1 MENEV
6 VQETEQKLPAI
17 SNEQKK
23 RNLESTLYA
32 FNRKFAF
39 YAAFLSEISIEHTDR
54 VPTAAMSYDKKTNE
68 FKTLINPAYF
78 DSLTPDERVGVLYH
92 EVLHFTHGHLL
103 RMDLMESD
111 PETMT
116 PEEKIKWMS
125 DRDIKN
131 IAADIAINQ
140 FIPVLPKGCMQP
152 ELFKDDQGQPFP
164 KFKTYEV
171 YYELLQRHGDNG
183 HNKKMRGEYV
193 LVDEHMW
200 EQLSEDEKA
209 RMLGKAKEVIK
220 RTVEKTSREH
230 SEGST
235 AMKGLIDYIDTEINK
250 LNYKQLLKLAIK
262 QTVSKSEREHTWN
275 RPNRR
280 YGVYAP
286 GSRCGK
292 TPLLNV
298 YVDTSGSISHTE
310 INKFLKVIKGFLNVG
325 ASTANIILW
334 HDAIYHEGKIKKST
348 DINDLPVEGGGTQ
361 INDVVEHINKNSP
374 NLSLILTDGFF
385 SKAAKIKDGNPVI
398 WIISDDGG
406 KDHPY
411 KGVGTTVLLKGVI
424 G

>member
-1 MENEV
+1 MEQDKPPTPEKKKV
-6 VQETEQKLPAI
+6 I

-32 FNRKFAF
+32 FNLKFGF
-39 YAAFLSEISIEHTDR
+39 YAAFLSEISIEHTER

-68 FKTLINPAYF
+68 FKTLINPVFF
-78 DSLTPDERVGVLYH
+78 DELTPDERVGVLYH

-103 RMDLMESD
+103 RMDLMESS
-111 PETMT
+111 PETMP
-116 PEEKIKWMS
+116 PEEKIKWMQ
-125 DRDIKN
+125 DRDLKN

-140 FIPVLPKGCMQP
+140 FIPVLPKGSMYP
-152 ELFKDDQGQPFP
+152 ELFKDDKGNPFP
-164 KFKTYEV
+164 KYKTYEV
-171 YYELLQRHGDNG
+171 YYELLQQHGDNE
-183 HNKKMRGEYV
+183 HNKKMKTQYT

-200 EQLSEDEKA
+200 ESLSEDEKA
-209 RMLGKAKEVIK
+209 RMLGKAKEVVN
-220 RTVEKTSREH
+220 RTLEKTSREH
-230 SEGST
+230 TEGSS
-235 AMKGLIDYIDTEINK
+235 AMKGLIEYIEAEVNK

-262 QTVSKSEREHTWN
+262 QTVSKTEREHTWT

-310 INKFLKVIKGFLNVG
+310 INRFLKVIKGFLNVG

-334 HDAIYHEGKIKKST
+334 HDTVYHEGKIKKST

-361 INDVVEHINKNSP
+361 IKGVIEHINKNKP
-374 NLSLILTDGFF
+374 QLSVILTDGFF
-385 SKAAKIKDGNPVI
+385 EKANRIQDGNPVI
-398 WIISDDGG
+398 WVISDESG
-406 KDHPY
+406 KNHPY
-411 KGVGTTVLLKGVI
+411 QNTGKTVLLKGII